1 MAETLLY
8 SRRPEGGNK
17 MYKIYK
23 HTLPDGRAYVGMTGA
38 KKIYKRWQYGS
49 GYVANKPF
57 YNEILKFGWNNIQHE
72 ILEEVEDRE
81 EAKEREQYY
90 IELFETYVPGKGF
103 NIGGKN
109 KAIHKQKFVVEIVE
123 TGQLFENQ
131 SAVAAWLGIT
141 RQAASYAIKNNSKV
155 KKKYHLRL
163 RKVESLEKK

>member
-1 MAETLLY
+1 
-8 SRRPEGGNK
+8 

-23 HTLPDGRAYVGMTGA
+23 HTLPDGRAYVGMTGVE
-38 KKIYKRWQYGS
+38 KIYDRWHYGA
-49 GYVANKPF
+49 GYSRQTRF

-90 IELFETYVPGKGF
+90 IELFETYIPEKGF
-103 NIGGKN
+103 NVGGKN
-109 KAIHKQKFVVEIVE
+109 KAIHKQKFVVEIIE

-131 SAVAAWLGIT
+131 SAAAAWLGVSK
-141 RQAASYAIKNNSKV
+141 QAVSIAIKKNSKM

-163 RKVESLEKK
+163 REVESFEKK